1 MALNKPKVELERPK
15 SDRSNLVAI
24 LLLALIVGLFLLL
37 AGERNNKKQNKPL
50 PLKAD
55 VYIQAGHEGRIFG
68 KTGSVSPY
76 GREIDWTRIVA
87 DEATR
92 ILRRAG
98 VSVIRASADQR
109 RKSVIRLALSIHF
122 DGSNDACSTG
132 ASIGLNNNSDR
143 RAARVWK
150 RLYRSVFP
158 FKWMPDNFSRNL
170 KYYYNYR
177 YTVASDAELVLELGE
192 ISCPEQAQWMKPR
205 LRQLG
210 ALVAYFAAQRIGVSG
225 VSKPEF

>member
-1 MALNKPKVELERPK
+1 MALDKGKVGQTK
-15 SDRSNLVAI
+15 SDRSNLVAV
-24 LLLALIVGLFLLL
+24 LLLALIVGLFFLL
-37 AGERNNKKQNKPL
+37 AGEGNNKNNKNNNA

-55 VYIQAGHEGRIFG
+55 VYIQAGHEGRLFG
-68 KTGSVSPY
+68 KTGSTSPY

-122 DGSNDACSTG
+122 DGSKRACSTG
-132 ASIGLNNNSDR
+132 ASIGLNNGSDR

-150 RLYRSVFP
+150 RMYRSVFP

-177 YTVASDAELVLELGE
+177 YTLASDAELVLELGE
-192 ISCPEQAQWMKPR
+192 ISCPEQARWMKPR
-205 LRQLG
+205 LKQLG
-210 ALVAYFAAQRIGVSG
+210 ALIAYFAAQRVGASG
-225 VSKPEF
+225 VKRPEF

>member
-1 MALNKPKVELERPK
+1 MALDKGKVKQTK

-24 LLLALIVGLFLLL
+24 LLLAIIVGLFFLL
-37 AGERNNKKQNKPL
+37 AGEGNNKNIKNNNA

-55 VYIQAGHEGRIFG
+55 VYIQAGHEGRLFG
-68 KTGSVSPY
+68 KTGSISPY

-92 ILRRAG
+92 ILRQAG

-122 DGSNDACSTG
+122 DGSKRACSTG
-132 ASIGLNNNSDR
+132 ASIGLNNSSDR

-192 ISCPEQAQWMKPR
+192 ISCPEQARWMKPR
-205 LRQLG
+205 LKQLG
-210 ALVAYFAAQRIGVSG
+210 ALVAYFAAQRVGASEV
-225 VSKPEF
+225 KRPEF